1 MPVLGLAPAMS
12 LHLRGSPVHSHTR
25 ARGRA
30 CYGPCPSAA
39 MPTVSLSR
47 GTCTSPPPLSSRNR
61 SSARV
66 GVGAPTSCGL
76 WQLHALDA
84 LFKPPEHP
92 LDLHSSPNRAP
103 LPPPPTLLLAP
114 HRARRTACKL
124 ELHRAA
130 TPSRLCVALG
140 APSVAA
146 RHLLRPLPS
155 LAAACQHRPVRRS
168 PAVCWLA
175 SPAGFRAPSAAPLD
189 APSRH
194 VTSGERPRLTLP
206 HPSRPRAE
214 ESTPASSSTR
224 GSPTRASF
232 IGENSSASRLPRCT
246 MRHRRRAS
254 CRLTCGSA

>member
-1 MPVLGLAPAMS
+1 MLGLAPAMS

-39 MPTVSLSR
+39 VPTVSLSR

-103 LPPPPTLLLAP
+103 LPPPPRSCS
-114 HRARRTACKL
+114 HRTA
-124 ELHRAA
+124 
-130 TPSRLCVALG
+130 LG
-140 APSVAA
+140 E
-146 RHLLRPLPS
+146 
-155 LAAACQHRPVRRS
+155 Q
-168 PAVCWLA
+168 
-175 SPAGFRAPSAAPLD
+175 
-189 APSRH
+189 
-194 VTSGERPRLTLP
+194 
-206 HPSRPRAE
+206 
-214 ESTPASSSTR
+214 PASWSSTAPPR
-224 GSPTRASF
+224 QAG
-232 IGENSSASRLPRCT
+232 SASRLE
-246 MRHRRRAS
+246 HRQSPHVTCSGHSRLWQPRAS
-254 CRLTCGSA
+254 TGPFAEVQPCVGWRAPPASVLHPLRRSMRPAGTSPPASAHG